1 MFSFIIFINSIMN
14 ILTYKDL
21 IKGEDQK
28 NDKYERLQTT
38 SYINTRE
45 SYDDSNK
52 IINGLNEEILSL
64 KRKMKFVFEKDKE
77 IEKLKYK
84 INELENVGK
93 NMDSKYLNE
102 NIALKQ
108 LNESLT
114 IKNKEYLDQIEASL
128 FDERKENNNIQIYR
142 DEIIDLKDIISD
154 LTKSNSLLKRELNK
168 KENYVKNNDYKK
180 KDDLDKDLD
189 TIDFDIVPKYDE
201 KVSVDIE
208 KFKNILKKK
217 FKNKNYDK
225 VLIKYGLHDNEK
237 HDNSN
242 KKISKNMM
250 NDIIKEIMLN

>member
-1 MFSFIIFINSIMN
+1 MN

-21 IKGEDQK
+21 IKGEDKK

-84 INELENVGK
+84 INELENIGK
-93 NMDSKYLNE
+93 NIDSKYLNE

-128 FDERKENNNIQIYR
+128 FNEQKENDNIQKYK
-142 DEIIDLKDIISD
+142 DEIVELKDIISD
-154 LTKSNSLLKRELNK
+154 LTKNNSLLQRELNK
-168 KENYVKNNDYKK
+168 KKDDIVKNDYE
-180 KDDLDKDLD
+180 KDLD
-189 TIDFDIVPKYDE
+189 TIDFDIIPKYDE
-201 KVSVDIE
+201 KINVDIE
-208 KFKNILKKK
+208 KFKSILKKK

-225 VLIKYGLHDNEK
+225 VLIKYGLNDNS
-237 HDNSN
+237 SN

>member
-1 MFSFIIFINSIMN
+1 MFSFIIFINIIMN

-93 NMDSKYLNE
+93 NVDSKYLNE

-108 LNESLT
+108 LNESLN
-114 IKNKEYLDQIEASL
+114 IKNLEYLDQIEASL
-128 FDERKENNNIQIYR
+128 FNEQKENDMIQKYR
-142 DEIIDLKDIISD
+142 DEIVELKDIISD
-154 LTKSNSLLKRELNK
+154 LNKSNSILKRKWNR
-168 KENYVKNNDYKK
+168 K
-180 KDDLDKDLD
+180 KDIVEKDDLD
-189 TIDFDIVPKYDE
+189 TIDFDVESKYDE
-201 KVSVDIE
+201 KIKVDIE

-217 FKNKNYDK
+217 FQNKNYDK
-225 VLIKYGLHDNEK
+225 ILIKYGLHDNEK
-237 HDNSN
+237 YDNDSN

>member
-21 IKGEDQK
+21 IHNEDQK

-128 FDERKENNNIQIYR
+128 FNEKVENDNIQKYR
-142 DEIIDLKDIISD
+142 DEIVELKDIISD
-154 LTKSNSLLKRELNK
+154 LTKSNSLLQRELNK
-168 KENYVKNNDYKK
+168 KKDDYKNDDFVKN
-180 KDDLDKDLD
+180 DLDKDLD
-189 TIDFDIVPKYDE
+189 TIDFDVEPKYDE
-201 KVSVDIE
+201 KIKVDIE
-208 KFKNILKKK
+208 KFKSILKQK

-225 VLIKYGLHDNEK
+225 VLIKYGLNDNS
-237 HDNSN
+237 SN

>member
-84 INELENVGK
+84 ITELENVGK

-128 FDERKENNNIQIYR
+128 FDEKKENDNIQKYR
-142 DEIIDLKDIISD
+142 DEIVELKDIISD
-154 LTKSNSLLKRELNK
+154 LTKSNSILKRKMNR
-168 KENYVKNNDYKK
+168 K
-180 KDDLDKDLD
+180 KDDFDKDLD
-189 TIDFDIVPKYDE
+189 SIDFDVIPKYDE
-201 KVSVDIE
+201 KINIDIE
-208 KFKNILKKK
+208 KFKSILKQK
-217 FKNKNYDK
+217 FQNKNYDK
-225 VLIKYGLHDNEK
+225 ILIKYGLYDNEK
-237 HDNSN
+237 YDNNSN

>member
-21 IKGEDQK
+21 IKSEDKK

-114 IKNKEYLDQIEASL
+114 MKNKEYLDQIEASL
-128 FDERKENNNIQIYR
+128 FNEQKENDNIQKYR
-142 DEIIDLKDIISD
+142 NEIIDLKDIISD
-154 LTKSNSLLKRELNK
+154 LTKQNSLLQRELNK
-168 KENYVKNNDYKK
+168 KKDYVK
-180 KDDLDKDLD
+180 KDDFVKNDLDKDLD
-189 TIDFDIVPKYDE
+189 TIEFDVEAKYDE
-201 KVSVDIE
+201 KVNINIE

-225 VLIKYGLHDNEK
+225 ILFKYGLYD
-237 HDNSN
+237 SN

>member
-1 MFSFIIFINSIMN
+1 MN

-21 IKGEDQK
+21 IKGEKNK

-38 SYINTRE
+38 SYIDTRE

-84 INELENVGK
+84 ITELENVGK
-93 NMDSKYLNE
+93 NVDSKYLNE

-128 FDERKENNNIQIYR
+128 FNEREENDMIQKYK
-142 DEIIDLKDIISD
+142 DEILEYKDIISE
-154 LTKSNSLLKRELNK
+154 LTKQNSLLQRELNNK
-168 KENYVKNNDYKK
+168 RNENK
-180 KDDLDKDLD
+180 KDDFNKNDYEKDLD
-189 TIDFDIVPKYDE
+189 TIDFDVIPKYEE
-201 KVSVDIE
+201 KIKVDIE
-208 KFKNILKKK
+208 KFKNILRKK

-225 VLIKYGLHDNEK
+225 VLIKYGFNDNT
-237 HDNSN
+237 SN

>member
-28 NDKYERLQTT
+28 NDKYERLQNT

-84 INELENVGK
+84 INELENAGK

-128 FDERKENNNIQIYR
+128 FNEKKENDNIQKYK
-142 DEIIDLKDIISD
+142 DEIVELKDIISD
-154 LTKSNSLLKRELNK
+154 LTKSNSLLQRELNK
-168 KENYVKNNDYKK
+168 KKDDYIKN
-180 KDDLDKDLD
+180 DLDKDLD
-189 TIDFDIVPKYDE
+189 TIEFDVIPKYDE
-201 KVSVDIE
+201 KINIDIE

-225 VLIKYGLHDNEK
+225 VLIKYGLNDDEKYDNK
-237 HDNSN
+237 KYDNSN

>member
-1 MFSFIIFINSIMN
+1 MN

-21 IKGEDQK
+21 IKSEDKK

-38 SYINTRE
+38 SYIDTRE

-84 INELENVGK
+84 ITELENAGK

-128 FDERKENNNIQIYR
+128 FNEREENDNIQKYK
-142 DEIIDLKDIISD
+142 DEIVEYKDIISD
-154 LTKSNSLLKRELNK
+154 LTKRNSLLQRELNK
-168 KENYVKNNDYKK
+168 KKDDYKNDNFVKN
-180 KDDLDKDLD
+180 DLDKDLD
-189 TIDFDIVPKYDE
+189 TIEFDVEPKYDE
-201 KVSVDIE
+201 KINVDIE

-225 VLIKYGLHDNEK
+225 ILIKYGLHDNEK
-237 HDNSN
+237 YDNNSN

>member
-1 MFSFIIFINSIMN
+1 MN

-21 IKGEDQK
+21 IKSEDKK
-28 NDKYERLQTT
+28 NDKYERLQNT

-84 INELENVGK
+84 ITELENAGK

-128 FDERKENNNIQIYR
+128 FNEKVENDNIQKYR
-142 DEIIDLKDIISD
+142 DEIVELKDIISD
-154 LTKSNSLLKRELNK
+154 LTKSNSLLQRELNK
-168 KENYVKNNDYKK
+168 KKDDYKNYDFVKN
-180 KDDLDKDLD
+180 DLDKDLD
-189 TIDFDIVPKYDE
+189 TIDFDVEPKYDE
-201 KVSVDIE
+201 KINIDIE
-208 KFKNILKKK
+208 KYIKK
-217 FKNKNYDK
+217 
-225 VLIKYGLHDNEK
+225 
-237 HDNSN
+237 
-242 KKISKNMM
+242 
-250 NDIIKEIMLN
+250 

>member
-21 IKGEDQK
+21 IKGEKNK

-38 SYINTRE
+38 SYIDTRE

-84 INELENVGK
+84 ITELENVGK
-93 NMDSKYLNE
+93 NIDSKYLNE

-128 FDERKENNNIQIYR
+128 FNEREENDMIQKYK
-142 DEIIDLKDIISD
+142 DEILEYKDIISE
-154 LTKSNSLLKRELNK
+154 LTKQNSLLQRELNNK
-168 KENYVKNNDYKK
+168 RNENK
-180 KDDLDKDLD
+180 KDDFNKNDYEKDLD
-189 TIDFDIVPKYDE
+189 TIDFDVIPKYEE
-201 KVSVDIE
+201 KIKVDTE
-208 KFKNILKKK
+208 KFKNILRKK

-225 VLIKYGLHDNEK
+225 VLIKYGFNDNT
-237 HDNSN
+237 SN

>member
-1 MFSFIIFINSIMN
+1 MN

-21 IKGEDQK
+21 IKSEDKK

-38 SYINTRE
+38 SYIDTRE

-84 INELENVGK
+84 INELENAGK

-128 FDERKENNNIQIYR
+128 FNEQKENDNIQKYK
-142 DEIIDLKDIISD
+142 DEIVELKDIISD
-154 LTKSNSLLKRELNK
+154 LTKSNSLLQRELNK
-168 KENYVKNNDYKK
+168 KKDDYKNDDFVKN
-180 KDDLDKDLD
+180 DLDKELD
-189 TIDFDIVPKYDE
+189 TIEFDVIPKYDE
-201 KVSVDIE
+201 KISIDIK
-208 KFKNILKKK
+208 KFKNILKNK

-225 VLIKYGLHDNEK
+225 VLIKYGLNY
-237 HDNSN
+237 NSSN

>member
-128 FDERKENNNIQIYR
+128 FNEREENDMIQIYKN
-142 DEIIDLKDIISD
+142 EILELKDIISD
-154 LTKSNSLLKRELNK
+154 LTKENSILKRKMNR
-168 KENYVKNNDYKK
+168 K
-180 KDDLDKDLD
+180 KDDYIKNDLDKDLD
-189 TIDFDIVPKYDE
+189 TIEFDVEPKYDE
-201 KVSVDIE
+201 KVNVDIE
-208 KFKNILKKK
+208 KFKSILKKK

-225 VLIKYGLHDNEK
+225 ILIKYGLYDNEK
-237 HDNSN
+237 YDNDTN

>member
-21 IKGEDQK
+21 IKGEDKK

-84 INELENVGK
+84 ITELENAGK

-128 FDERKENNNIQIYR
+128 FDEQKENDNIQKYR
-142 DEIIDLKDIISD
+142 DEIVELKDIISD
-154 LTKSNSLLKRELNK
+154 LTKSNSLLQRELNK
-168 KENYVKNNDYKK
+168 KKDDYKNDNFYK
-180 KDDLDKDLD
+180 KNDLDKELD
-189 TIDFDIVPKYDE
+189 TIDFDVEPKYDE

-225 VLIKYGLHDNEK
+225 ILIKYGLNNNGK
-237 HDNSN
+237 T
-242 KKISKNMM
+242 KISKNMM

>member
-1 MFSFIIFINSIMN
+1 MN

-84 INELENVGK
+84 ITELENVGK

-128 FDERKENNNIQIYR
+128 FNEREENDMIQIYKN
-142 DEIIDLKDIISD
+142 EILELKDIISD
-154 LTKSNSLLKRELNK
+154 LTKENSILKRKMNR
-168 KENYVKNNDYKK
+168 K
-180 KDDLDKDLD
+180 KDDYIKNDLDKDLD
-189 TIDFDIVPKYDE
+189 TIEFDVEPKYDE
-201 KVSVDIE
+201 KVNVDIE
-208 KFKNILKKK
+208 KFKSILKKK

-225 VLIKYGLHDNEK
+225 ILIKYGLYDNEK
-237 HDNSN
+237 YDNDTN

>member
-1 MFSFIIFINSIMN
+1 MN

-21 IKGEDQK
+21 IKSEDKK
-28 NDKYERLQTT
+28 NDKYKRLQTT
-38 SYINTRE
+38 SYIDTRE

-84 INELENVGK
+84 ITELENAGK
-93 NMDSKYLNE
+93 NIDSKYLNE

-128 FDERKENNNIQIYR
+128 FNEHKENDMIQKYR

-154 LTKSNSLLKRELNK
+154 LTKSNSLLQRELNK
-168 KENYVKNNDYKK
+168 KKDDYIKN
-180 KDDLDKDLD
+180 DLDKELD
-189 TIDFDIVPKYDE
+189 TIDFDVEPKYDE
-201 KVSVDIE
+201 KINIDIE
-208 KFKNILKKK
+208 KFKSILKQK

-225 VLIKYGLHDNEK
+225 VLIKYGLNDN
-237 HDNSN
+237 DSN

>member
-21 IKGEDQK
+21 IKNEDQK
-28 NDKYERLQTT
+28 NDKYERLQNT

-128 FDERKENNNIQIYR
+128 FNERKENDNIQKYR
-142 DEIIDLKDIISD
+142 DEIVELKDIISD
-154 LTKSNSLLKRELNK
+154 LTKSNSLLQRELNK
-168 KENYVKNNDYKK
+168 KKDDYKNDDFVKN
-180 KDDLDKDLD
+180 DLDKDLD
-189 TIDFDIVPKYDE
+189 TIDFDVEPKYDE
-201 KVSVDIE
+201 KIKVDIE
-208 KFKNILKKK
+208 KFKSILKQK

-225 VLIKYGLHDNEK
+225 VLIKYGLNDN
-237 HDNSN
+237 DSN

>member
-1 MFSFIIFINSIMN
+1 MN
-14 ILTYKDL
+14 ILTYRDL
-21 IKGEDQK
+21 IKGEDKK

-38 SYINTRE
+38 SYINTKE
-45 SYDDSNK
+45 NYDDSNK

-84 INELENVGK
+84 ISELENVGK
-93 NMDSKYLNE
+93 NIDSKYLNE

-114 IKNKEYLDQIEASL
+114 IKNKEYLDQIEVSL
-128 FDERKENNNIQIYR
+128 FNEQKENDNIQKYKDKIV
-142 DEIIDLKDIISD
+142 ELKDIISD
-154 LTKSNSLLKRELNK
+154 LTKQNSLLQRELNIK
-168 KENYVKNNDYKK
+168 KDDYKK
-180 KDDLDKDLD
+180 DDFVKNVLDKDLD
-189 TIDFDIVPKYDE
+189 TIDFDVIPKYDE
-201 KVSVDIE
+201 KIKVDIE
-208 KFKNILKKK
+208 KFKNILEKK

-225 VLIKYGLHDNEK
+225 ILIKYGLD
-237 HDNSN
+237 DNSN

>member
-1 MFSFIIFINSIMN
+1 MN

-21 IKGEDQK
+21 IKNEDKK
-28 NDKYERLQTT
+28 NDKYERLQNT

-84 INELENVGK
+84 INELENAGK

-128 FDERKENNNIQIYR
+128 FNERKENDNIQKYR
-142 DEIIDLKDIISD
+142 DEIVELKDIISD
-154 LTKSNSLLKRELNK
+154 LTKQNSLLQRELNK
-168 KENYVKNNDYKK
+168 KKK
-180 KDDLDKDLD
+180 
-189 TIDFDIVPKYDE
+189 
-201 KVSVDIE
+201 
-208 KFKNILKKK
+208 
-217 FKNKNYDK
+217 
-225 VLIKYGLHDNEK
+225 
-237 HDNSN
+237 
-242 KKISKNMM
+242 
-250 NDIIKEIMLN
+250 

>member
-1 MFSFIIFINSIMN
+1 MN

-21 IKGEDQK
+21 IKSEDKK

-84 INELENVGK
+84 ITELENAGK

-128 FDERKENNNIQIYR
+128 FNERKENDNIQKYK
-142 DEIIDLKDIISD
+142 DEIVEYKDIISD
-154 LTKSNSLLKRELNK
+154 LTKRNSLLQRELNK
-168 KENYVKNNDYKK
+168 KKDDYKNDDFDK
-180 KDDLDKDLD
+180 DLDKDLD
-189 TIDFDIVPKYDE
+189 TINFDVEPKYNE
-201 KVSVDIE
+201 KVNINIE
-208 KFKNILKKK
+208 KFKSILKQK

-225 VLIKYGLHDNEK
+225 ILIKYGLYNNETK
-237 HDNSN
+237 SID
-242 KKISKNMM
+242 KNMM

>member
-1 MFSFIIFINSIMN
+1 MN

-21 IKGEDQK
+21 IKNEDQK

-84 INELENVGK
+84 ITELENAGK

-128 FDERKENNNIQIYR
+128 FNERKENDMIQKYK
-142 DEIIDLKDIISD
+142 DEILEYKDIISD
-154 LTKSNSLLKRELNK
+154 LTKSNSLLQRELNK
-168 KENYVKNNDYKK
+168 NKNDVFVKN
-180 KDDLDKDLD
+180 DLDKNLDKELD
-189 TIDFDIVPKYDE
+189 TIDFDVIPKYDE
-201 KVSVDIE
+201 KINIDIE
-208 KFKNILKKK
+208 KFKSILKKK
-217 FKNKNYDK
+217 FQNKNYDK
-225 VLIKYGLHDNEK
+225 VLIKYGLNDN
-237 HDNSN
+237 DSN

-250 NDIIKEIMLN
+250 NDILKEIMLN

>member
-1 MFSFIIFINSIMN
+1 MN
-14 ILTYKDL
+14 ILTYRDL

-45 SYDDSNK
+45 NYDDSNK

-84 INELENVGK
+84 INELENAGK

-128 FDERKENNNIQIYR
+128 FNEQKENDNIQKYK
-142 DEIIDLKDIISD
+142 DEILELKDIISD
-154 LTKSNSLLKRELNK
+154 LTKSNSLLQRELNK
-168 KENYVKNNDYKK
+168 KKDDNFYKK
-180 KDDLDKDLD
+180 DLDKDLD
-189 TIDFDIVPKYDE
+189 TIEFDVIPKYDE
-201 KVSVDIE
+201 KIKVDIE
-208 KFKNILKKK
+208 KFKSILKQK

-225 VLIKYGLHDNEK
+225 VLIKYGLNDN
-237 HDNSN
+237 DSN

>member
-21 IKGEDQK
+21 IKSEDKK

-38 SYINTRE
+38 SYIDTRE

-77 IEKLKYK
+77 IEKLKCK
-84 INELENVGK
+84 ISELENVGK

-128 FDERKENNNIQIYR
+128 FNERKENDNIQKYK
-142 DEIIDLKDIISD
+142 DEIVEYKDIISE
-154 LTKSNSLLKRELNK
+154 LTKRNSLLQREINK
-168 KENYVKNNDYKK
+168 KKDDYKK
-180 KDDLDKDLD
+180 EDLDKDLD
-189 TIDFDIVPKYDE
+189 TIDFDIIPKYDE
-201 KVSVDIE
+201 KINIDIE
-208 KFKNILKKK
+208 KFKSILKQK

-225 VLIKYGLHDNEK
+225 VLIKYGLNDNS
-237 HDNSN
+237 SN

>member
-21 IKGEDQK
+21 IKGEKNK

-38 SYINTRE
+38 SYIDTRE

-84 INELENVGK
+84 ITELENVGK
-93 NMDSKYLNE
+93 NVDSKYLNE

-128 FDERKENNNIQIYR
+128 FNEREENDMIQKYK
-142 DEIIDLKDIISD
+142 DEILEYKDIISE
-154 LTKSNSLLKRELNK
+154 LTKQNSLLQRELNNK
-168 KENYVKNNDYKK
+168 RNENK
-180 KDDLDKDLD
+180 KDDFNKNDYEKDLD
-189 TIDFDIVPKYDE
+189 TIDFDVIPKYEE
-201 KVSVDIE
+201 KIKVDIE
-208 KFKNILKKK
+208 KFKNILRKK

-225 VLIKYGLHDNEK
+225 VLIKYGLHDNT
-237 HDNSN
+237 SN

>member
-21 IKGEDQK
+21 IKGEDKK
-28 NDKYERLQTT
+28 NDKYERLQKT

-84 INELENVGK
+84 ITELENIGK
-93 NMDSKYLNE
+93 NSDSKYLNE

-114 IKNKEYLDQIEASL
+114 IKNKEYLDQIEVSL
-128 FDERKENNNIQIYR
+128 FNEREENDMIQKYR
-142 DEIIDLKDIISD
+142 DEIVELKDIIAN
-154 LTKSNSLLKRELNK
+154 LTKENTILKREQNR
-168 KENYVKNNDYKK
+168 
-180 KDDLDKDLD
+180 KDNFNKDLD
-189 TIDFDIVPKYDE
+189 TIDFDVIAKYDE
-201 KVSVDIE
+201 KINVDIE
-208 KFKNILKKK
+208 KFNSILKKK
-217 FKNKNYDK
+217 FRNKNYDK
-225 VLIKYGLHDNEK
+225 ILVKYGLHDN
-237 HDNSN
+237 DSN
-242 KKISKNMM
+242 KMISKNMM

>member
-21 IKGEDQK
+21 IKGEDKK
-28 NDKYERLQTT
+28 NDKYERLQNT

-84 INELENVGK
+84 INELENIGK
-93 NMDSKYLNE
+93 NVDSKYLNE

-128 FDERKENNNIQIYR
+128 FNEREENDMIQIYKN
-142 DEIIDLKDIISD
+142 EIIEYKDIISD
-154 LTKSNSLLKRELNK
+154 LTKNNSLLKRELNK
-168 KENYVKNNDYKK
+168 KKDYVKN
-180 KDDLDKDLD
+180 DLDKELD
-189 TIDFDIVPKYDE
+189 TIDFDIEPKYDE
-201 KVSVDIE
+201 KIYIDIE
-208 KFKNILKKK
+208 KFKSILKKK

-225 VLIKYGLHDNEK
+225 ILIKYGLHDNEK
-237 HDNSN
+237 YDNDSN

>member
-21 IKGEDQK
+21 IKGEKNK

-38 SYINTRE
+38 SYIDTRE

-84 INELENVGK
+84 ITELENVGK
-93 NMDSKYLNE
+93 NVDSKYLNE

-114 IKNKEYLDQIEASL
+114 IKNKEYLDQIEISL
-128 FDERKENNNIQIYR
+128 FSEHKENDNIQKYK
-142 DEIIDLKDIISD
+142 DEILEYKDIISE
-154 LTKSNSLLKRELNK
+154 LTKQNSLLQRELNNK
-168 KENYVKNNDYKK
+168 RNENK
-180 KDDLDKDLD
+180 KDDFNKNDYEKDLD
-189 TIDFDIVPKYDE
+189 TIDFDVIPKYEE
-201 KVSVDIE
+201 KIKVDIE
-208 KFKNILKKK
+208 KFKNILRKK

-225 VLIKYGLHDNEK
+225 VLIKYGLHDNT
-237 HDNSN
+237 SN

>member
-21 IKGEDQK
+21 IKKDSEK

-84 INELENVGK
+84 ITELENIGK
-93 NMDSKYLNE
+93 NSDSKYLNE

-108 LNESLT
+108 LNESLRE
-114 IKNKEYLDQIEASL
+114 KNIEYLNQIEESL
-128 FDERKENNNIQIYR
+128 FSEREENHMIKKYS
-142 DEIIDLKDIISD
+142 DEIQELKDIISD
-154 LTKSNSLLKRELNK
+154 LTKENTILKRE
-168 KENYVKNNDYKK
+168 KNRKIDY
-180 KDDLDKDLD
+180 DDNID
-189 TIDFDIVPKYDE
+189 TIDFDIKPKLEE
-201 KVSVDIE
+201 KINIDI
-208 KFKNILKKK
+208 KRFRNILKNK
-217 FKNKNYDK
+217 FENKFENKNYERI
-225 VLIKYGLHDNEK
+225 LAKYDIY
-237 HDNSN
+237 N
-242 KKISKNMM
+242 KSSISKNMM

>member
-1 MFSFIIFINSIMN
+1 MFSFIIFVNSIMN

-21 IKGEDQK
+21 IKKDSEK

-84 INELENVGK
+84 ITELENIGK
-93 NMDSKYLNE
+93 NSDSKYLNE

-108 LNESLT
+108 LNESLRE
-114 IKNKEYLDQIEASL
+114 KNIEYLNQIEESL
-128 FDERKENNNIQIYR
+128 FSEREENHMIKKYS
-142 DEIIDLKDIISD
+142 DEIQELKDIISD
-154 LTKSNSLLKRELNK
+154 LTKENTILKRE
-168 KENYVKNNDYKK
+168 KNRKIDY
-180 KDDLDKDLD
+180 DDNID
-189 TIDFDIVPKYDE
+189 TIDFDIKPKLEE
-201 KVSVDIE
+201 KINIDI
-208 KFKNILKKK
+208 KRFRNILKNK
-217 FKNKNYDK
+217 FENKFENKNYERI
-225 VLIKYGLHDNEK
+225 LAKYDIY
-237 HDNSN
+237 N
-242 KKISKNMM
+242 KSSISKNMM